1 MTGTTKPPKGE
12 FLADIVVTAAEG
24 GINYWAHTRNYKV
37 HYVDDSGVRVS
48 IGDTVITPYSMSS
61 AVDSASIEV
70 LGREGS
76 EPKEWT
82 TVNGGTVRKGINAL
96 KEMEFRR
103 DLKMALLYADN
114 ENDAGEVDSEL
125 ADCIVQ
131 AGLFGKL
138 VYG

>member
-1 MTGTTKPPKGE
+1 MTDKPRKAE

-24 GINYWAHTRNYKV
+24 GINYWAHTRNYRFAKEDPAV
-37 HYVDDSGVRVS
+37 PGSAITSAMVD
-48 IGDTVITPYSMSS
+48 
-61 AVDSASIEV
+61 V
-70 LGREGS
+70 LGREGN
-76 EPKEWT
+76 EPEQWT
-82 TVNGGTVRKGINAL
+82 TVNGATIRKGINTL
-96 KEMEFRR
+96 KELEFRR

-114 ENDAGEVDSEL
+114 ENDSGEVDSEL